1 MSSSDHDLD
10 TNCTAQSTPDR
21 TERED
26 DHDPTIDDCP
36 PSAKL
41 VYKVLEYEAPLTQEG
56 LVTESRLCPRTV
68 RYALGTLEDDG
79 LVASRVS
86 LEDARQSQYWIP
98 DASSPGP
105 ESEPDTGSESV

>member
-1 MSSSDHDLD
+1 MSSSDHDVD
-10 TNCTAQSTPDR
+10 TDRTAQSNPDR
-21 TERED
+21 TD
-26 DHDPTIDDCP
+26 DQEPTIEDCP

-56 LVTESRLCPRTV
+56 IAAESRLCPRTV
-68 RYALGTLEDDG
+68 RYALGTLEESS

-98 DASSPGP
+98 EGTTPGP
-105 ESEPDTGSESV
+105 GPAAEST

>member
-10 TNCTAQSTPDR
+10 TDR
-21 TERED
+21 TVQSSADRADTGD
-26 DHDPTIDDCP
+26 DQPSTIGECP

-56 LVTESRLCPRTV
+56 LAAESRLCSRTV
-68 RYALGTLEDDG
+68 RYALGTLEDEG

-86 LEDARQSQYWIP
+86 LEDARQSQYWLPDQPIP
-98 DASSPGP
+98 DP
-105 ESEPDTGSESV
+105 ETESA